1 MTPLVV
7 GIAGPVLTAAEA
19 DMLARV
25 APAGVI
31 LFARN
36 VVDPVQLRALTDSL
50 RDAAARAD
58 LAILIDQE
66 GGPVARLR
74 PPHWPDFPA
83 AARFAALYDAAPMT
97 AIQAMRA
104 QGEGIGRV
112 LAAAGITFNCAPLL
126 DLARP
131 DTDAALAPRLAGA
144 EPMRVAALGRAMLAG
159 MAGAGVT
166 GIVKHLPGYGRATVD
181 PHHALPVV
189 TADEAALAADLRPFR
204 ALAQAQAQAEV
215 GAGAGMTAHVVY
227 TAWDAARPATLSP
240 VVIDRVIRGAIG
252 FAGLLV
258 TDDLHMAALA
268 GDPESRAVAAI
279 AAGCDLAL
287 CCHAGP
293 AEVGA
298 IAAALP
304 AITDAARDRLARAVM
319 MPSSSSATAIAASIS
334 RRDAY
339 LSMTGAVRL
348 AMSGKSA

>member
-7 GIAGPVLTAAEA
+7 GIAGAVLTAAEA
-19 DMLARV
+19 DMLVRI
-25 APAGVI
+25 APVGVI

-50 RDAAARAD
+50 RDASGRDD
-58 LAILIDQE
+58 LAIMIDQE

-83 AARFAALYDAAPMT
+83 AARFAALYDTAPMT

-104 QGEGIGRV
+104 QGEAIGQV
-112 LAAAGITFNCAPLL
+112 LAVAGITFNCAPLL

-131 DTDAALAPRLAGA
+131 DTDPVLAPRLAGT

-189 TADEAALAADLRPFR
+189 AAGEAELAADLRPFR
-204 ALAQAQAQAEV
+204 ALAQAR
-215 GAGAGMTAHVVY
+215 AGMTAHVVY
-227 TAWDAARPATLSP
+227 TAWDATRPATLSP

-268 GDPESRAVAAI
+268 GDLRARALAAL

-293 AEVGA
+293 AELLG

-304 AITDAARDRLARAVM
+304 VMTDQARERLAQAVM
-319 MPSSSSATAIAASIS
+319 MPSSSSANDIAASVS

-339 LSMTGAVRL
+339 LATDDAVRL

>member
-1 MTPLVV
+1 MMTPLVV

-19 DMLARV
+19 DMLARI

-36 VVDPVQLRALTDSL
+36 VVDPVQLRLLTDAL
-50 RDAAARAD
+50 RDAAGRAD
-58 LAILIDQE
+58 LAILVDQE
-66 GGPVARLR
+66 GGAVARLR
-74 PPHWPDFPA
+74 PPHWPGFPA
-83 AARFAALYDAAPMT
+83 AARFGALYDTAPMT
-97 AIQAMRA
+97 AIQAMHA
-104 QGEGIGRV
+104 QGEAIGQA
-112 LAAAGITFNCAPLL
+112 LWAAGITLNCAPLL
-126 DLARP
+126 DLVRP
-131 DTDAALAPRLAGA
+131 DTDPALAPRLAGA

-189 TADEAALAADLRPFR
+189 VAGEAELEADLRPFR
-204 ALAQAQAQAEV
+204 ALAQAR
-215 GAGAGMTAHVVY
+215 AGMTAHVVY
-227 TAWDAARPATLSP
+227 TAWDAERPATLSP

-252 FAGLLV
+252 FDGLLA

-268 GDPESRAVAAI
+268 GDLGARAVAAI

-293 AEVGA
+293 AELQA
-298 IAAALP
+298 IATALP
-304 AITDAARDRLARAVM
+304 VMTDAARERLARTVM
-319 MPSSSSATAIAASIS
+319 MPSSSWPKGIAASVS

-339 LSMTGAVRL
+339 LATDDAVRL
-348 AMSGKSA
+348 ALSGKSA